1 MKRDPEGS
9 HVFLPKIW
17 AKKIP
22 AAIGGDL
29 IDFSGGCAG
38 FSDRPKENRKAII
51 LLLTEDFSM
60 G

>member
-1 MKRDPEGS
+1 MCS
-9 HVFLPKIW
+9 TIVAKIW

-38 FSDRPKENRKAII
+38 FSDRQKENRKAII